1 MDAGFKWSQIYA
13 DFHICNL
20 YKFIQLWEVQLSFH
34 FLVQDLFAPKTSVR
48 YTNLLDISEIPSKSD
63 CTLNINLTTLFLR
76 ANKVLLQANL
86 RRITSFTK
94 KTLSFK
100 KMLSRRFLR
109 MEPCDSSTFAQLKA
123 LINYDFNSKANNLTA
138 PPGPPHKIQIF

>member
-1 MDAGFKWSQIYA
+1 MARMDAGFKLNGHKFMQI
-13 DFHICNL
+13 FR
-20 YKFIQLWEVQLSFH
+20 
-34 FLVQDLFAPKTSVR
+34 FAI
-48 YTNLLDISEIPSKSD
+48 YTNLYNLCGKYSFPFIFWCKIYLIFIPSNFSTTHEFMLDLSEIPSKSD

-94 KTLSFK
+94 KTMLFK
-100 KMLSRRFLR
+100 KMLSRKFLR

-123 LINYDFNSKANNLTA
+123 LINYDFNSKANN
-138 PPGPPHKIQIF
+138 